1 MATVCLGYRRIAYDW
16 LCASWKTSID
26 QYYAKPTFKFL
37 MSLGRKMDRSCHS
50 EVWLFHASTP
60 AHKSFYWL
68 LSKLSATVNL
78 HSSTTPPAAQPW
90 LPAIRNLKYRLRGTW
105 FIDDESLKIAVEAWF
120 ESQDGEFYFQGIN
133 SWEKS
138 WKKCI
143 DVAGEYYVARWQCVC
158 VWYRMLIFI
167 AKLQNFLIAPRASIC
182 RQTIFYLFCLTT
194 QVDWLW
200 SEVGGHPAL
209 SLHSSN
215 EPGELSQWLWHDDS
229 TINIVAVAI
238 IAITYIN
245 LYSPSL

>member
-78 HSSTTPPAAQPW
+78 HSSTTPPAVQPW

-120 ESQDGEFYFQGIN
+120 ESQDGEFYFQGIKN

-143 DVAGEYYVARWQCVC
+143 DVAGEYVASWQCVC
-158 VWYRMLIFI
+158 VIQDVNFYCQV
-167 AKLQNFLIAPRASIC
+167 AKLLDRHSCVSMSSDNLLPILSHNPSRLALVWGWRPPGAQSAFIKWTGWTLAMTLAWWQHHKHC
-182 RQTIFYLFCLTT
+182 RSCYYCY
-194 QVDWLW
+194 
-200 SEVGGHPAL
+200 
-209 SLHSSN
+209 
-215 EPGELSQWLWHDDS
+215 
-229 TINIVAVAI
+229 
-238 IAITYIN
+238 YI
-245 LYSPSL
+245 Y

>member
-16 LCASWKTSID
+16 LCASRKTSID

-78 HSSTTPPAAQPW
+78 HSSTTPPAVQPW

-120 ESQDGEFYFQGIN
+120 ESQDGEFYFQGIKN

-138 WKKCI
+138 WKNALMLQENMSQ
-143 DVAGEYYVARWQCVC
+143 DDSVC

-167 AKLQNFLIAPRASIC
+167 AKLQNFLITPCASVW
-182 RQTIFYLFCLTT
+182 RQTIFYIFCLTT

-215 EPGELSQWLWHDDS
+215 ELDELSQWLWSWWQHHKHCRS
-229 TINIVAVAI
+229 C
-238 IAITYIN
+238 Y
-245 LYSPSL
+245 